1 MSEDERTKLRRLSQ
15 EALDAL
21 RGEGQASERTWE
33 LFHLILTRLLRLEI
47 GSFAPEE
54 TPTSPAKRFTST
66 EQGGIT
72 PKAMDAVLPPVLD
85 PKSAPPRRLNSTER
99 WTADSVKEL
108 FEEARGKNEK

>member
-33 LFHLILTRLLRLEI
+33 LFHLLMTRLLRLEL

-54 TPTSPAKRFTST
+54 TPTAPAKRFTST
-66 EQGGIT
+66 EAGPNTSPT
-72 PKAMDAVLPPVLD
+72 PKAFDAVQ
-85 PKSAPPRRLNSTER
+85 PKRFNSTER